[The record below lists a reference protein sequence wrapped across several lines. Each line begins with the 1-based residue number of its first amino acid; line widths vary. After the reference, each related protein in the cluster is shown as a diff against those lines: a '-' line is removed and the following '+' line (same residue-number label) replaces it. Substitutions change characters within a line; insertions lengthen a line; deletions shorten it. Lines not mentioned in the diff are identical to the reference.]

1 VFDNET
7 LKLIFEFKFF
17 QIMRSILRIL
27 FIEDVQRD
35 AELECSEIEKNNIV
49 FERLIVSNKKDFI
62 DSLESFNPDIII
74 SDYSLPQFNG
84 MTALQIRNNYAP
96 STPFILVTGSLN
108 EEVAVE
114 FMKAGADDYIL
125 KGNLSRLG
133 PAVINSI
140 NKIKLLKKI
149 KTAEGKLLE
158 SYSLNESL
166 IKTIPFG
173 MNIVNSEGT
182 IMFQSDIFTRLFG
195 EGAIGTKCWDL
206 ICDDK
211 KQCRECPLKTG
222 ITLDK
227 SDVHE
232 AEGVLGN
239 RTFEI
244 SHAGMLYKGEKAI
257 LEIFLDITDRKL
269 AEEELVKAKETA
281 EESEKLKTAFLNN
294 ISHEI
299 RTPMNAIIGFSALLC
314 EPDNDPVA
322 RQSYIEIIMQSSNH
336 LLEIISDIVD
346 ISNIDANLVKP
357 IEKEVNIKNSVKMLY
372 DQFLP
377 RAFEKNIKLIIDSGL
392 EDRDA
397 LILTD
402 NTKVTQILT
411 NLVSNALK
419 FTDEGSI
426 TIRYNRSDDLLEFQ
440 VEDTGIGILPVY
452 YQKIFDRFFQVQ
464 DSVSRIYEGTGLGL
478 SISKANVELIGGKI
492 WLTSEH
498 GKGTTFFFTIPFKKQ
513 IAIAQHKAESMM
525 PDDNIF
531 SEKKKILVAEDIE
544 SNFKLIKYF
553 LSRANVDIIKATNGK
568 EAVEKCLSDR
578 NIDMVLMDIK
588 MPVMDGFTAVKLI
601 RKAKL
606 TLPIIAQ
613 TAYSDDRD
621 SAIAVGCD
629 GFISKPFDK
638 KSLLKVMAE
647 FI

>member
-1 VFDNET
+1 M
-7 LKLIFEFKFF
+7 K
-17 QIMRSILRIL
+17 SILRIL

-35 AELECSEIEKNNIV
+35 AELEYAEIEKNNIV
-49 FERLIVSNKKDFI
+49 YEKQLVCNRKDYLK
-62 DSLESFNPDIII
+62 SLEAFNPDIII
-74 SDYSLPQFNG
+74 SDYSLPQFDG
-84 MTALQIRNNYAP
+84 MTALQIRNTQAP
-96 STPFILVTGSLN
+96 LTPFILVTGSLN

-114 FMKAGADDYIL
+114 CMKAGADDYIL

-149 KTAEGKLLE
+149 KTAEAKLQE
-158 SYSLNESL
+158 SFNLNESL

-173 MNIVNSEGT
+173 MHIVNSEGT
-182 IMFQSDIFTRLFG
+182 VVFQSDIFTRLFG
-195 EGAIGTKCWDL
+195 EGSIGKKCWDL
-206 ICDDK
+206 YRDDK
-211 KQCRECPLKTG
+211 TQCAECPLKRG
-222 ITLDK
+222 ITVDK
-227 SDVHE
+227 TDVNE
-232 AEGVLGN
+232 VEGVLGN
-239 RTFEI
+239 RIFEI
-244 SHAGMLYKGEKAI
+244 SHAGMMYKGEKAM
-257 LEIFLDITDRKL
+257 LEIFLDITDRKV
-269 AEEELVKAKETA
+269 AEVELLKAKEKA
-281 EESEKLKTAFLNN
+281 EESDKLKTAFLNN

-314 EPDNDPVA
+314 EPDNDSQA
-322 RQSYIEIIMQSSNH
+322 RQSYIDIIMQSSNH

-346 ISNIDANLVKP
+346 ISNIDANLVQP
-357 IEKEVNIKNSVKMLY
+357 VEKEVNIKATLKMMY

-377 RAFEKNIKLIIDSGL
+377 RANEKNLKLIIEPGFFDH
-392 EDRDA
+392 DA

-402 NTKVTQILT
+402 NIKLTQILS
-411 NLVSNALK
+411 NLVNNALK
-419 FTDEGSI
+419 FTDSGSI
-426 TIRYNRSDDLLEFQ
+426 KIGVRQTGDFLEFH
-440 VEDTGIGILPVY
+440 VTDTGIGILPIY
-452 YQKIFDRFFQVQ
+452 HDKIFDRFFQVQ
-464 DSVSRIYEGTGLGL
+464 DSVARIYEGTGLGL

-492 WLTSEH
+492 WLISEQ
-498 GKGTTFFFTIPFKKQ
+498 GKGTTFYFTIPFKRQ
-513 IAIAQHKAESMM
+513 IITPEVIHEVRM

-531 SEKKKILVAEDIE
+531 SGKKKILVAEDIE

-553 LSRANVDIIKATNGK
+553 LSRTNVDIVKASNGK
-568 EAVEKCLSDR
+568 EAVEKCLSDSQ
-578 NIDMVLMDIK
+578 IDMVLMDIK

-647 FI
+647 YI